1 MIKLNLE
8 TKGYLQVRENIFDLS
23 KNILSE
29 FNTVYQKYPSE
40 WNNVS
45 TINKIE
51 KISEYHEINKIYKK
65 ILDILEFNSIKEKV
79 VFDDIWFVSSK
90 KSFYKENEL
99 PNIPH
104 IDKIRKFKIM
114 IYLNEINKDSG
125 PLHIVKCNTN
135 KYEELRLSLK
145 KNYKK
150 KQDNVIND
158 IPLNDFLPMIGDF
171 GSVIFFDTNTPH
183 FAGPFLNDNNF
194 RNVIRFNFR
203 YL

>member
-8 TKGYLQVRENIFDLS
+8 TKGYLQVRENIFDLG

-79 VFDDIWFVSSK
+79 VFDDIWFVS
-90 KSFYKENEL
+90 
-99 PNIPH
+99 
-104 IDKIRKFKIM
+104 
-114 IYLNEINKDSG
+114 
-125 PLHIVKCNTN
+125 
-135 KYEELRLSLK
+135 
-145 KNYKK
+145 
-150 KQDNVIND
+150 
-158 IPLNDFLPMIGDF
+158 
-171 GSVIFFDTNTPH
+171 
-183 FAGPFLNDNNF
+183 
-194 RNVIRFNFR
+194 
-203 YL
+203 

>member
-8 TKGYLQVRENIFDLS
+8 NNGYFKVRENIFNLS
-23 KNILSE
+23 NNILSE
-29 FNTVYQKYPSE
+29 FNTVFEKYPSA
-40 WNNVS
+40 WKNVS
-45 TINKIE
+45 TIDEIE
-51 KISEYHEINKIYKK
+51 KVFQYYEINKIYKK
-65 ILDILEFNSIKEKV
+65 ILEILDFNQIKEKV

-90 KSFYKENEL
+90 KSFYKKNEL

-114 IYLNEINKDSG
+114 IYLNEVNKDSG
-125 PLHIVKCNTN
+125 PLYIANCNTN

-145 KNYKK
+145 KDYKK
-150 KQDNVIND
+150 KQGNVIND
-158 IPLNDFLPMIGDF
+158 IPLNDFSPMIGEF
-171 GSVIFFDTNTPH
+171 GSAIFFDTNTPH
-183 FAGPFLNDNNF
+183 FAGPFLKDNNF